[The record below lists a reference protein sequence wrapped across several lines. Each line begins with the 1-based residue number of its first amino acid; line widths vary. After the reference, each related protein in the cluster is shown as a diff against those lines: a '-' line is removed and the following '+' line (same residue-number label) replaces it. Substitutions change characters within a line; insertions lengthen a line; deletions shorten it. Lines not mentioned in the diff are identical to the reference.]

1 MTHDLFLEQWRV
13 QRLFGLYVFFIILV
27 ALIGVAK
34 DKFVCIE
41 MGGYATDYLFE
52 HIINA
57 FGSKL
62 ILLNL
67 EANQASLDLTLFY
80 TKLSLSLYIN

>member
-13 QRLFGLYVFFIILV
+13 LRLFGLYVFFIILV
-27 ALIGVAK
+27 ALIGIAK

-67 EANQASLDLTLFY
+67 DTNQASLDLTFI
-80 TKLSLSLYIN
+80 LYKIKPKPLY